1 MAVINRVA
9 SMQNEMAEWRH
20 SLHQN
25 PQTKYEEEFASSLV
39 AQKLTEWGITFKK
52 GIAKTGIV
60 AVIEG
65 RKKSSGK
72 TIGLRADMDALDI
85 VEKSGQSWAS
95 KNPGKMH
102 ACGHDGHTATLLGAA
117 KYLAETR
124 NFDGTVHLIFQ
135 PAEEGGRG
143 AHKMIEEG
151 LFRDFPCDYV
161 FGIHNWPG
169 LPLGKAATRV
179 GPLLASVDE
188 FEMTITGVGGHA
200 AMPHATVDP
209 AVIASQLVLAL
220 QSIVSRNVDPIATAV
235 LSVTNINV
243 GTGAFNIIADTA
255 KISGTVRTFDNQ
267 LRQHIKKRI
276 EDLGNAIC
284 AGFGASF
291 AMEYDFNIDAT
302 VNSADGAEMAAQAA
316 ASILGPENVDRDC
329 PPCMGGE
336 DFGAYLVEKPGAFLL
351 LGQGIPSEKD
361 SPHNR
366 GLHSPYY
373 DFNDDMLPVGVSYFT
388 KLVEETLPLAK

>member
-1 MAVINRVA
+1 MKE
-9 SMQNEMAEWRH
+9 EMAEWRH

-25 PQTKYEEEFASSLV
+25 PQTMYEEEFASALV
-39 AQKLTEWGITFKK
+39 AQKLTEWGIKFKK

-65 RKKSSGK
+65 QKKGSGK

-85 VEKSGQSWAS
+85 TEKSGQPWAS

-102 ACGHDGHTATLLGAA
+102 ACGHDGHTATLLGTA

-169 LPLGKAATRV
+169 IPLGKAATRV

-188 FEMTITGVGGHA
+188 FDITITGTGGHA

-220 QSIVSRNVDPIATAV
+220 QSIISRNVDPIATAV

-255 KISGTVRTFDNQ
+255 KITGTVRTFDNN
-267 LRQHIKKRI
+267 LRQMIKKRI
-276 EDLGNAIC
+276 EDLGNSIC
-284 AGFGASF
+284 AGFGAKF

-302 VNSADGAEMAAQAA
+302 VNSADGAEMAAKAA
-316 ASILGPENVDRDC
+316 SSILGDQNVDRDC

-351 LGQGIPSEKD
+351 LGQGVPEKD

-366 GLHSPYY
+366 GLHNPYY